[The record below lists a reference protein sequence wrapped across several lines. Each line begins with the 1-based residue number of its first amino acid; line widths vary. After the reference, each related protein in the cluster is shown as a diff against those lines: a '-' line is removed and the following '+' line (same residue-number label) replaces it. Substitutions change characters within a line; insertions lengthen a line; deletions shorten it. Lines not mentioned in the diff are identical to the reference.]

1 MDGDF
6 ENRGEAGFSGNFR
19 LKDVEEKQNILKDR
33 LLLIG
38 QNLIETKE
46 ETSEKIIELKRD
58 VGVLKEEI
66 EKIKSF
72 LDLVSSE
79 MGKFARRDDLEILKK
94 QAKMFQPLEFMKRHK
109 EE

>member
-1 MDGDF
+1 MDGD
-6 ENRGEAGFSGNFR
+6 NYTPQTNFSGNFR
-19 LKDVEEKQNILKDR
+19 LKDIEEKQNILKDR

-46 ETSEKIIELKRD
+46 ETSERILEIRKDMEKMKND
-58 VGVLKEEI
+58 V

-79 MGKFARRDDLEILKK
+79 MGKFARKDDLEILKK
-94 QAKMFQPLEFMKRHK
+94 QARMFQPLSKKYVE
-109 EE
+109 

>member
-1 MDGDF
+1 MDGD
-6 ENRGEAGFSGNFR
+6 NYTPQTNFSGNFR

-46 ETSEKIIELKRD
+46 ETSEKILGLRKDMEKMKND
-58 VGVLKEEI
+58 V

-79 MGKFARRDDLEILKK
+79 MGKFARKDDLEILKK
-94 QAKMFQPLEFMKRHK
+94 QARMFQPLSKRGID
-109 EE
+109 

>member
-1 MDGDF
+1 MDGD
-6 ENRGEAGFSGNFR
+6 NYTPQTNFSGNFR
-19 LKDVEEKQNILKDR
+19 LKDIEEKQNILKDR

-46 ETSEKIIELKRD
+46 ETSERILEIRKDMEKMKND
-58 VGVLKEEI
+58 V

-79 MGKFARRDDLEILKK
+79 MGKFARKDDLEILKK
-94 QAKMFQPLEFMKRHK
+94 QARMFQPLSKKGE
-109 EE
+109 

>member
-1 MDGDF
+1 MDGD
-6 ENRGEAGFSGNFR
+6 NYTPQTNFSGNFR

-46 ETSEKIIELKRD
+46 ETSEKILGLRKDMEKMKND
-58 VGVLKEEI
+58 V

-79 MGKFARRDDLEILKK
+79 MGKFARKDDLEILKK
-94 QAKMFQPLEFMKRHK
+94 QARMFQPLSSKRGS
-109 EE
+109 E

>member
-1 MDGDF
+1 MDGD
-6 ENRGEAGFSGNFR
+6 NYTPQTNFSGNFR

-46 ETSEKIIELKRD
+46 ETSERILEMRKDIEKMKND
-58 VGVLKEEI
+58 V
-66 EKIKSF
+66 EKIKTF

-79 MGKFARRDDLEILKK
+79 MGKFARKDDLEILKK
-94 QAKMFQPLEFMKRHK
+94 QARMFQPLKLMKG
-109 EE
+109 

>member
-1 MDGDF
+1 MDGD
-6 ENRGEAGFSGNFR
+6 NYAPQTNFSGNFR
-19 LKDVEEKQNILKDR
+19 LKDIEEKQNILKDR

-46 ETSEKIIELKRD
+46 ETSDRILELRKDMEKIKND
-58 VGVLKEEI
+58 V

-79 MGKFARRDDLEILKK
+79 MGKFARKDDLEILKK
-94 QAKMFQPLEFMKRHK
+94 QARMFQPLSKRGS
-109 EE
+109 E

>member
-1 MDGDF
+1 MGDEYVPQTNF
-6 ENRGEAGFSGNFR
+6 QGNFR

-46 ETSEKIIELKRD
+46 ETSERIIEIKKD
-58 VGVLKEEI
+58 VEKMKNDL

-72 LDLVSSE
+72 LDLISVE
-79 MGKFARRDDLEILKK
+79 MGKFARKDDLEILKK
-94 QAKMFQPLEFMKRHK
+94 QARMFQPLSKKFSE
-109 EE
+109 